1 MDEDTTAREDLGY
14 RLNTKSNVLNYPKS
28 KGARMLNEP
37 GSSPEQS
44 AVCRV
49 RFKYGQYAGDVKR
62 LAWEF
67 AEPLIKQNK
76 VEFIEW
82 VR

>member
-1 MDEDTTAREDLGY
+1 
-14 RLNTKSNVLNYPKS
+14 
-28 KGARMLNEP
+28 
-37 GSSPEQS
+37 
-44 AVCRV
+44 VCRV
-49 RFKYGQYAGDVKR
+49 RFNRGEYAGDVKR